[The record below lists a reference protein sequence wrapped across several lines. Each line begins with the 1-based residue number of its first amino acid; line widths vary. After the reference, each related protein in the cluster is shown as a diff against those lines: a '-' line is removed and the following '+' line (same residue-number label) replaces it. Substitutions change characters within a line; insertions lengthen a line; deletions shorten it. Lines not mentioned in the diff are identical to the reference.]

1 MEKHEEFTVDDFCK
15 GLTDIAEK
23 NDGLVETYLLV
34 DTDKQSII
42 GVGFEGLVV
51 SEKKIVD
58 LLFYTLR
65 ERSYREFLSFIN
77 STLKLKQKTIDRILK
92 TEGGEH
98 HFTPSS
104 EDAIDLEKINYEKK
118 RVFSINHMIDSYV
131 HVKTAVGHLGDFG
144 VDASTNLLIEGIHA
158 LIDRPIFVSL
168 TGFYPDKLNAT
179 HPLQEMGDLPFL
191 IISDGNQFIRYLHHR
206 ELVNGVYRNHYF
218 QLQDELMENINAEF
232 LKDLARNGTSVFDYD
247 EVEPELC
254 LFRVNLSELN
264 TGSKDLIVAAGEA
277 DGIEHHLLNLSGDED
292 HYFFNISEVKDEEAL
307 MDILDR
313 RELNVDLD
321 YWLNNTKR
329 DVEDVGYSSFYTWL
343 KLRNKNQYDHPTLGA
358 CFDEMIH
365 QAITLETM
373 DTTNLIAN

>member
-1 MEKHEEFTVDDFCK
+1 METNKEFTVDDFCM
-15 GLTDIAEK
+15 GLIDIAEK

-42 GVGFEGLVV
+42 GVNFEGLVA
-51 SEKKIVD
+51 SEKKIVN
-58 LLFYTLR
+58 LLFYTQR

-77 STLKLKQKTIDRILK
+77 STLKLKQETINRILT

-98 HFTPSS
+98 HFSPSS
-104 EDAIDLEKINYEKK
+104 EDAIDLEKVNYERK
-118 RVFSINHMIDSYV
+118 RVFSINHLVDSYV
-131 HVKTAVGHLGDFG
+131 HVKTTVGHLGDFG

-158 LIDRPIFVSL
+158 MIDRPIFVGL
-168 TGFYPDKLNAT
+168 AGFYPDKLNAP
-179 HPLQEMGDLPFL
+179 HPLREIGDLPFL
-191 IISDGNQFIRYLHHR
+191 IISEGNQFIRYLHHR

-218 QLQDELMENINAEF
+218 QLPDELMEHSNTEF
-232 LKDLARNGTSVFDYD
+232 LKDLARNGIGVFDD
-247 EVEPELC
+247 NQEEIELC
-254 LFRVNLSELN
+254 LFRINLSELN
-264 TGSKDLIVAAGEA
+264 TGSKDLLVTIGAA
-277 DGIEHHLLNLSGDED
+277 DSIEQHVLNLSGNEE

-313 RELNVDLD
+313 RKLNVDLD

-343 KLRNKNQYDHPTLGA
+343 KLRYKNQYDRPTLGA

-373 DTTNLIAN
+373 DTTNLLAN